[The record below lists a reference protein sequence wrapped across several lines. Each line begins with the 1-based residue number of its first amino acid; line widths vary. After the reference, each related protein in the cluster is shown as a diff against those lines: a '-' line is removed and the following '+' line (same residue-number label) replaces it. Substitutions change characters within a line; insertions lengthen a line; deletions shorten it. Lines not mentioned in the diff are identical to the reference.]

1 MASGKL
7 ISWGDKSEEENKNP
21 SSCPSRSQNDA
32 MAEAHSKRDNDI
44 QIDVKKQKKFR
55 PIPSDFAQFR
65 PISGWTPLNRF

>member
-44 QIDVKKQKKFR
+44 QIDVK
-55 PIPSDFAQFR
+55 
-65 PISGWTPLNRF
+65 